1 MLYEQ
6 QLSQLQIH
14 DHSHYSTLHHLLNAY
29 ISLVADLQ
37 NASYPTYMHRAPT
50 LCSSILL
57 PINQKNKDYSISNE
71 YKIKISVCLK
81 IMVKQKALIFNNQ
94 YAHFFFCFETTMKT
108 KQFFFLFIIYLYIHS
123 NIETLFIDSQNYWN
137 LSTHIEPRI
146 NNQNK
151 IYQKDEHSLNEFQ
164 IRN

>member
-1 MLYEQ
+1 MFKASKSAALHEPHSQRTKGEKRHKPVSYPSHLLVSKMQASQMLYEQ

-94 YAHFFFCFETTMKT
+94 YAHFFFFVLKL
-108 KQFFFLFIIYLYIHS
+108 Q
-123 NIETLFIDSQNYWN
+123 
-137 LSTHIEPRI
+137 
-146 NNQNK
+146 
-151 IYQKDEHSLNEFQ
+151 
-164 IRN
+164 